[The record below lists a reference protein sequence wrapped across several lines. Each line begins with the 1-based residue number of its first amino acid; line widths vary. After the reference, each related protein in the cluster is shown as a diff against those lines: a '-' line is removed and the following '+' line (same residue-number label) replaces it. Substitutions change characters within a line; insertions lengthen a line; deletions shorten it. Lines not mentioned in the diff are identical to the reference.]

1 MIRAAILALVVVF
14 SPAIALADITGPS
27 RVIDGDTIEAA
38 GERIR
43 LHSVAAP
50 EMDAP
55 GGWAT
60 AKMMRHI
67 VAG

>member
-1 MIRAAILALVVVF
+1 MLRLALLLTFLPTIAPADVT
-14 SPAIALADITGPS
+14 SPA
-27 RVIDGDTIEAA
+27 RVIDGDTIEVAS
-38 GERIR
+38 EHIR
-43 LHSVAAP
+43 LLGVAAP
-50 EMDAP
+50 EVDAP